1 MISRTHNPS
10 IGQIEGKKVASRLC
24 INTVGWALS
33 SFLAI
38 SFILCVIGYLAFPQ
52 LPITHS
58 ALSIFLPG
66 FTLLDWRSF
75 CLGLVES
82 FAWGWYIA
90 AGFGLLYNFFA
101 SAKVSAEA

>member
-1 MISRTHNPS
+1 MISRTHNPG
-10 IGQIEGKKVASRLC
+10 IGQLERKELAPRLR
-24 INTVGWALS
+24 ISTVGWALS
-33 SFLAI
+33 SFLSI
-38 SFILCVIGYLAFPQ
+38 SFVLCVVGYLVFPQ

-66 FTLLDWRSF
+66 FTLLDWGSF

-90 AGFGLLYNFFA
+90 VGFGLLYNFFA